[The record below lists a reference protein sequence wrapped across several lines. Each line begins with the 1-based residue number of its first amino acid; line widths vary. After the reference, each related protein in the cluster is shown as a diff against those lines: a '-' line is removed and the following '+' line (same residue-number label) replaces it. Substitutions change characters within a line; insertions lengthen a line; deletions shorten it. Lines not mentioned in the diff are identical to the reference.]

1 MKKNRNLIVTLMVL
15 RNDETEP
22 TYITSTV
29 FGKRGDV
36 VNIAEIIDRV
46 KEKLL
51 AEDNKFGFK
60 PDDELA
66 FHIISVTPMEI
77 KLWQSACGE
86 RGFVPHGIFC
96 SVWDFL
102 LFLLNK
108 NNVGV
113 ERTNIKR
120 VEMESLV
127 ANAIS
132 STSNQIL
139 SVKHEADTL

>member
-60 PDDELA
+60 PDDTLD

-77 KLWQSACGE
+77 KL
-86 RGFVPHGIFC
+86 
-96 SVWDFL
+96 
-102 LFLLNK
+102 
-108 NNVGV
+108 
-113 ERTNIKR
+113 
-120 VEMESLV
+120 
-127 ANAIS
+127 
-132 STSNQIL
+132 
-139 SVKHEADTL
+139 